1 MMGRLSGGLAG
12 EKSPGKSRIEKPR
25 ATPDGTRQAT
35 RDTRH
40 TTGDTR
46 HATHDWRNV
55 TGGAKMASPT
65 NKREGMQMRNPELAC
80 DWCGDEVANGEGVM
94 VDDDR
99 VCSECA
105 EQGVSS

>member
-40 TTGDTR
+40 ATHDWRHTTGDTR
-46 HATHDWRNV
+46 L
-55 TGGAKMASPT
+55 AKC
-65 NKREGMQMRNPELAC
+65 NR
-80 DWCGDEVANGEGVM
+80 WC
-94 VDDDR
+94 
-99 VCSECA
+99 
-105 EQGVSS
+105 